1 MALEKERA
9 ALEKERADNM
19 KLRDQL
25 EAANA
30 VDGGNGRGGGE
41 DPELIAR
48 PSGTAGTNFSIQI
61 AMGLGGT
68 GRRYEKYK
76 AIQVGSAFKPKV
88 IREGRPLTARNIR
101 DVSVI
106 WSGMHVLIGSCLG
119 LKYPLG
125 RKPCYS
131 RL

>member
-25 EAANA
+25 EAANT
-30 VDGGNGRGGGE
+30 VDDENGRGGGE
-41 DPELIAR
+41 GSEMISR

-61 AMGLGGT
+61 AMGLGGA

-76 AIQVGSAFKPKV
+76 AIQVGSAFKLKD
-88 IREGRPLTARNIR
+88 IGGSQLTARK
-101 DVSVI
+101 
-106 WSGMHVLIGSCLG
+106 LETC
-119 LKYPLG
+119 P
-125 RKPCYS
+125 
-131 RL
+131 